1 MFKETQDTMP
11 KEIMKKLIT
20 EFPAQIKNA
29 LESVKKIE
37 LDLPSKIYNI
47 HVAGVGGSGISA
59 SYTKELIRYNCSVPY
74 EVSKRYHIP
83 SYVDEHTLFI
93 VSSYSGDTEEI
104 LNAIQ
109 EAIERKAQIVCV
121 TTGGDLERIAKENNF
136 NLVNLPKGEDVPRAY
151 FGTSLVHQIGILQ
164 KAGLVSGYL
173 ESVGAAIELLET
185 ESNNIQKEAK
195 EIAKAIAG
203 KLPIIYATER
213 IEPAALRWRQQI
225 NENAKQ
231 LAWHSYFPELNHN
244 ELQGWTKTYKD
255 TIVIN
260 LRNDDDYKRNAVR
273 VDVSKTIIADYCD
286 QVLDVFSKGASL
298 VEKMIYLTH
307 LGDWVSY
314 YLAEELEVDPIPVDV
329 IARLKKELAKVN

>member
-1 MFKETQDTMP
+1 MP
-11 KEIMKKLIT
+11 KEIMKELIT

-29 LESVKKIE
+29 LESVEKIK

-59 SYTKELIRYNCSVPY
+59 SYTKELIRYKCSVPY
-74 EVSKRYHIP
+74 DVSKRYHIP
-83 SYVDEHTLFI
+83 AYVNEHTLFV

-109 EAIERKAQIVCV
+109 EAMERKAQIVCV
-121 TTGGDLERIAKENNF
+121 TTGGDLEQIAKENNF
-136 NLVNLPKGEDVPRAY
+136 NLVRLPKGEDVPRAY
-151 FGTSLVHQIGILQ
+151 FGTSLVHQIGILE
-164 KAGLVSGYL
+164 KAGLISGYL
-173 ESVGAAIELLET
+173 ESVASAVELLKSEAAD
-185 ESNNIQKEAK
+185 IQKEAK

-203 KLPIIYATER
+203 KFPIIYPTER
-213 IEPAALRWRQQI
+213 IEPVGLRWRQQI

-231 LAWHSYFPELNHN
+231 LAWHAYFPELNHN
-244 ELQGWTKTYKD
+244 ELQGWTKKYEN

-260 LRNDDDYKRNAVR
+260 LRNNDDYKRNAVR
-273 VDVSKTIIADYCD
+273 VDVSKGIIADYCD
-286 QVLDVFSKGASL
+286 QVLDVYSKGESL

-314 YLAEELEVDPIPVDV
+314 YLAEELQVDPIPVDV